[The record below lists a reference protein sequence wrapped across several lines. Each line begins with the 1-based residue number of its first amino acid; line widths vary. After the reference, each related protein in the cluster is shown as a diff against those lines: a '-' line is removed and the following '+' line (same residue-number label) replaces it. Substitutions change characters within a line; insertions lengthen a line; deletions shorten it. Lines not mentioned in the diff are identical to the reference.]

1 MERQCSKC
9 GKKCYAPDEADI
21 ECLELRLFWSSYCG
35 GGVNLQLDFAGAERA
50 LHTLIW
56 DNFWTYAYQVAIKLA
71 HNGERGFEVLLPGP
85 CDDNPNFNDK
95 YKGAIL
101 VETLCR
107 LAYIADP
114 FEISRLTVTRA
125 SEVGG
130 VPVCYPYLFPKHG
143 MRNVALG
150 EDKAYWFFVQ
160 TLIAQTLP
168 LVELHTTERQKQ
180 QISDLSQYSPRM
192 TAEVCK
198 AALAAAVRAYHHQ
211 WDTEWCGFRVE
222 HAEAGVW
229 ADGNHP
235 T

>member
-1 MERQCSKC
+1 M
-9 GKKCYAPDEADI
+9 
-21 ECLELRLFWSSYCG
+21 
-35 GGVNLQLDFAGAERA
+35 NLQLDFAGAQRA

-56 DNFWTYAYQVAIKLA
+56 DNYWTYAYQVAIKLA
-71 HNGERGFEVLLPGP
+71 HNGERGFEVLGP
-85 CDDNPNFNDK
+85 CYLKCKHTQNGVLWDPNFNDK

-114 FEISRLTVTRA
+114 FEISRVTVTRA

-130 VPVCYPYLFPKHG
+130 LPVCDPYLPPRHG
-143 MRNVALG
+143 MPNVADAD
-150 EDKAYWFFVQ
+150 DKAYWFFVH
-160 TLIAQTLP
+160 TLIAQTKE
-168 LVELHTTERQKQ
+168 LVELHMHDQQKQ
-180 QISDLSQYSPRM
+180 QISDLSRYSPRM

>member
-35 GGVNLQLDFAGAERA
+35 GGLNLQLDFAGAQRA

-114 FEISRLTVTRA
+114 FEISRVTVTRA

-130 VPVCYPYLFPKHG
+130 IPVCYPYLLPRHG
-143 MRNVALG
+143 MPNVADAD
-150 EDKAYWFFVQ
+150 DKAYWFFVH
-160 TLIAQTLP
+160 TLIAQTKE
-168 LVELHTTERQKQ
+168 LVELHTTDLQKQ
-180 QISDLSQYSPRM
+180 QIKELSRYSPRM

-198 AALAAAVRAYHHQ
+198 A
-211 WDTEWCGFRVE
+211 
-222 HAEAGVW
+222 
-229 ADGNHP
+229 
-235 T
+235 

>member
-1 MERQCSKC
+1 MTTQ
-9 GKKCYAPDEADI
+9 YDFDV
-21 ECLELRLFWSSYCG
+21 
-35 GGVNLQLDFAGAERA
+35 VNRA
-50 LHTLIW
+50 LHKMVH
-56 DNFWTYAYQVAIKLA
+56 DNFWLYALDVAKALA
-71 HNGERGFEVLLPGP
+71 RNGERGFEILVKPP
-85 CDDNPNFNDK
+85 VDNSKIDDV
-95 YKGAIL
+95 YKGFIL

-114 FEISRLTVTRA
+114 FEISRVTVTRA

-150 EDKAYWFFVQ
+150 EDKAYWFFVH
-160 TLIAQTLP
+160 TLIAQTKE
-168 LVELHTTERQKQ
+168 LVELHATDRQKQ
-180 QISDLSQYSPRM
+180 QISDLSRYSPRM

-198 AALAAAVRAYHHQ
+198 AALAAAVAAYHNL
-211 WDTEWCGFRVE
+211 WDTDGCGFKVE
-222 HAEAGVW
+222 ETEAGKW

>member
-1 MERQCSKC
+1 M
-9 GKKCYAPDEADI
+9 
-21 ECLELRLFWSSYCG
+21 
-35 GGVNLQLDFAGAERA
+35 
-50 LHTLIW
+50 HTLIW

-85 CDDNPNFNDK
+85 CDDNPNFNGK

-114 FEISRLTVTRA
+114 FEISRVTVTRA

-198 AALAAAVRAYHHQ
+198 AALAAAVQAYHHQ

>member
-1 MERQCSKC
+1 M
-9 GKKCYAPDEADI
+9 
-21 ECLELRLFWSSYCG
+21 
-35 GGVNLQLDFAGAERA
+35 NLQLDFAGAQRA

-71 HNGERGFEVLLPGP
+71 HNGERGFQVLLPGP

-114 FEISRLTVTRA
+114 FEISRVTVTRA

-168 LVELHTTERQKQ
+168 LVELHTTDRQKQ

-198 AALAAAVRAYHHQ
+198 AALAAAVAAYHEE
-211 WDTEWCGFRVE
+211 WDTDWAHLNKETY
-222 HAEAGVW
+222 EAGKW
-229 ADGNHP
+229 ADGNHL

>member
-1 MERQCSKC
+1 MEGYHATAQGFMFLIKL
-9 GKKCYAPDEADI
+9 KEVWLKY
-21 ECLELRLFWSSYCG
+21 G
-35 GGVNLQLDFAGAERA
+35 GGRLNTQYDDAANPA
-50 LHTLIW
+50 LLKMLSESET
-56 DNFWTYAYQVAIKLA
+56 NCFTEVRRVAQALGR
-71 HNGERGFEVLLPGP
+71 NNERGFELFEKRPKRDPIKEILHQIESG
-85 CDDNPNFNDK
+85 
-95 YKGAIL
+95 YKGMIL

-180 QISDLSQYSPRM
+180 QISDLFQYSPRM

-222 HAEAGVW
+222 HAAAGVW

>member
-1 MERQCSKC
+1 M
-9 GKKCYAPDEADI
+9 
-21 ECLELRLFWSSYCG
+21 
-35 GGVNLQLDFAGAERA
+35 NLQLDFAGAERA

-71 HNGERGFEVLLPGP
+71 HNGERGFEGLLPGDCIVYP
-85 CDDNPNFNDK
+85 KFNDK